1 MIDLYRGILNKF
13 NSNVDKLEDELIKL
27 VRASFVENPEDNAYG
42 SAGFWNLLLEV
53 CLTLFIKM
61 FIILAT
67 LLTVSLA
74 IVFFPLNAVKV
85 SFMTLF
91 TKMHS
96 HQFITEEQLRKE
108 PK

>member
-1 MIDLYRGILNKF
+1 MINLYRGILNKF
-13 NSNVDKLEDELIKL
+13 NSNVDRLEDELIEL
-27 VRASFVENPEDNAYG
+27 VRSSYVENPNDNSFG

-53 CLTLFIKM
+53 CLSLFTKM

-74 IVFFPLNAVKV
+74 IVFFPLNAIKV
-85 SFMTLF
+85 AVASVFG
-91 TKMHS
+91 KIHS
-96 HQFITEEQLRKE
+96 HQFITEEQPRKE

>member
-1 MIDLYRGILNKF
+1 MINLYRGILNKF
-13 NSNVDKLEDELIKL
+13 NSNVDKLEDELIQL
-27 VRASFVENPEDNAYG
+27 VRDSFVANPDDNAYG

-85 SFMTLF
+85 AFMTMF
-91 TKMHS
+91 NKMHS
-96 HQFITEEQLRKE
+96 HQFIIEEEIKKE

>member
-1 MIDLYRGILNKF
+1 MINLYRGVLNKF
-13 NSNVDKLEDELIKL
+13 NSNVDRLEDELIKL
-27 VRASFVENPEDNAYG
+27 VRSSFVENTEDNAYG

-53 CLTLFIKM
+53 CLTLFIKL

-85 SFMTLF
+85 AF
-91 TKMHS
+91 TSMFSKMHT